1 MAIARKGAAAWNR
14 WRGTNL
20 RVQPDLTR
28 IDLSGRDLRG
38 FDFRG
43 VGLFKANL
51 RNADLRGANLRQSI
65 LIKTD
70 FRGADLTGA
79 HVYGASVWDVKLS
92 GAVQRDL
99 VVTEPRQAIITCDD
113 LEVAQFIHL
122 LISNEKLRKV
132 IEAITG
138 KLVLILGRFRPPRK
152 KILDGI
158 REELRLRNYLPVVFD
173 FDGPAS
179 RDTTDTVKLL
189 AQLACAVIAD
199 VTTPASVPHELATV
213 VPMIQQPVFPIISH
227 RSRPYAMLRDLNRY
241 PWMQPLRKYRS
252 RDHVFRTIV
261 PQIVADIA
269 RIAPPLRP
277 TLIP

>member
-1 MAIARKGAAAWNR
+1 MAIAQKGVATWNA

-70 FRGADLTGA
+70 FRGADLSNA
-79 HVYGASVWDVKLS
+79 HVYGASVWDVKLI
-92 GAVQRDL
+92 GAIQRDL
-99 VVTEPRQAIITCDD
+99 IVTEPGQAVITCDD

-122 LISNEKLRKV
+122 LIANQKLRKV
-132 IEAITG
+132 IEAVTG
-138 KLVLILGRFRPPRK
+138 KLVLILGRFRPARK

-158 REELRLRNYLPVVFD
+158 RDELRKRNYLPVVFD
-173 FDGPAS
+173 FEGPVN
-179 RDTTDTVKLL
+179 RDATDTVKLL
-189 AQLACAVIAD
+189 AQMACAIIAD
-199 VTTPASVPHELATV
+199 VTSPASVPHELATV
-213 VPMIQQPVFPIISH
+213 VPLIEQPVFPIIAN
-227 RSRPYAMLRDLNRY
+227 RSRPYAMLRDLERY
-241 PWMQPLRKYRS
+241 PWVRPLRRYHS
-252 RDHVFRTIV
+252 ADQVFKKHI
-261 PQIVADIA
+261 PQIISEIESSPV
-269 RIAPPLRP
+269 RMSRLSG
-277 TLIP
+277 